1 MLSRNS
7 TRSLLRRLLDPSF
20 KTLFTISFITFCGF
34 AYLAYPH
41 RGFLIEGSIGEAK
54 IITKLSST
62 KEHTKYEARLAGSH
76 ITKESGIIISD
87 RPSLAPGDKVPVFF
101 RRDDLTKMLIIELFA
116 PWVQSL
122 WLLVA
127 SLAAFGLGLRER
139 DKQVQQ

>member
-1 MLSRNS
+1 MLSRNN

-20 KTLFTISFITFCGF
+20 KALFTISFITFCGF
-34 AYLAYPH
+34 AYLGYPH

-54 IITKLSST
+54 IIAKLSST
-62 KEHTKYEARLAGSH
+62 KEYTKYEARLAGSQT
-76 ITKESGIIISD
+76 TKENGIIVSD
-87 RPSLAPGDKVPVFF
+87 SPSLIPGDKVPVFF
-101 RRDDLTKMLIIELFA
+101 RRDDFTKMLIIELFA

-139 DKQVQQ
+139 DKRL